1 MAELTSILLTGT
13 DPTSRRGGIGFALP
27 GYLQALDT
35 AGVSWVLIPTHHAS
49 MPGGKWKPW
58 LKAFPRLAR
67 EIFTAR
73 RLGKSVVVYSHAGAG
88 VSLVRVFFILLLSRA
103 CGALTIIQLHAPEV
117 HEYLGRPIKR
127 LFFRIMVSPAQAL
140 AVLTLWWQKRLA
152 KSGVNKPL
160 FIIPNPLPRKW
171 ERRARIHRHLKP
183 DPERIVL
190 LSLTRL
196 VRGKGVDAVIDAMP
210 FLPSEFELI
219 VAGDGPQR
227 PALQR
232 RVQALGMENRVRF
245 TGWVSGGDKQCLF
258 DEADVFVLPTRYDS
272 FGMGFLEAM
281 ANGLPVV
288 AAKWDAIPDV
298 VPHGRCGILVKKV
311 EPHALAQAV
320 LALHD
325 LQARRRMGEEGK
337 RWVLEKF
344 SAEVVGR
351 EIAAMLQ
358 AVAK

>member
-1 MAELTSILLTGT
+1 MAELTLILTGT
-13 DPTSRRGGIGFALP
+13 DPSSRRGGIGFALP
-27 GYLQALDT
+27 GYLRALDC
-35 AGVSWVLIPTHHAS
+35 AGIIWRSIPTYHPCAS
-49 MPGGKWKPW
+49 GGKWKPW

-67 EIFTAR
+67 EIFASR
-73 RLGKSVVVYSHAGAG
+73 RRGKSVVVYSHAGAG
-88 VSLVRVFFILLLSRA
+88 VSLVREFFILLLSQA
-103 CGALTIIQLHAPEV
+103 CGALTIIQLHALDV
-117 HEYLGRPIKR
+117 HEYLKHSVKCRFLR
-127 LFFRIMVSPAQAL
+127 LAVSPAQAL
-140 AVLTLWWQKRLA
+140 AILTPWWQKLLA
-152 KSGVNKPL
+152 SSGLNKSL
-160 FIIPNPLPRKW
+160 FIIPNPLPVDW
-171 ERRARIHRHLKP
+171 ERRAQMRRHPKP
-183 DPERIVL
+183 NPDRIVL

-196 VRGKGVDAVIDAMP
+196 VRGKGVDAVIEAMP

-219 VAGDGPQR
+219 VAGEGPQR

-245 TGWVSGGDKQCLF
+245 TGWVSGKDKQCLF
-258 DEADVFVLPTRYDS
+258 DEADIFVLPTRYDS

-288 AAKWDAIPDV
+288 AAEWGAIPDV

-311 EPHALAQAV
+311 EPQALAQAV

-325 LQARRRMGEEGK
+325 LQARRRMGEEAK
-337 RWVLEKF
+337 RWVLERF
-344 SAEVVGR
+344 SAEMVGR